1 MKQLTR
7 IFLSSI
13 LAGGVITLGCAA
25 NLMSSNKIAGSLF
38 FTIGLFFIC
47 SFNWHLFTGRLPYS
61 VTKSDWLSLPLI
73 WVGNCIGSTL
83 FGLLISFAKDSSGV
97 VDIAKSLVETKM
109 NTNLLE
115 IFASAICCNFLIYL
129 AVEGYK
135 TCDTDLGKHL
145 SLIFGVSVFV
155 LCGFEHC
162 IADVGYAVVAKE
174 PEMVLV
180 VLVATAG
187 NLVGGRLIAGIH
199 NLVKYRRIVTTK
211 SI

>member
-1 MKQLTR
+1 MKQFFR

-25 NLMSSNKIAGSLF
+25 NLMSGNKIAGSLF

-47 SFNWHLFTGRLPYS
+47 SFSWHLFTGRLPYS
-61 VTKSDWLSLPLI
+61 VTKSDWMSLPLI
-73 WVGNCIGSTL
+73 WVGNCIGSIL
-83 FGLLISFAKDSSGV
+83 FGLLISYAKDSSGV
-97 VDIAKSLVETKM
+97 VDTAKSLVENKM

-115 IFASAICCNFLIYL
+115 VFASAICCNFLIYL
-129 AVEGYK
+129 AVEGYRIR
-135 TCDTDLGKHL
+135 DTDLGKHL

-162 IADVGYAVVAKE
+162 IADIGYAAIAKE
-174 PEMVLV
+174 PKMILV

-187 NLVGGRLIAGIH
+187 NLVGGRLIAGVH
-199 NLVKYRRIVTTK
+199 NLVKYRHIITTK
-211 SI
+211 IV